1 MKTLV
6 LILALLTSFTLL
18 SKEKERELTESEKT
32 KIQGMLNRLIESTHT
47 SLQKP
52 NLSIKLFTIND
63 PAYFFVS
70 NFGAARAL
78 LGKRKYKIGVNPL
91 VFDKNIPDE
100 ALYGVLA
107 HELIHTED
115 YASGNTFNTLI
126 PIGFQ
131 VLKKKTR
138 IQYER
143 KSDLKVILKGLEKE
157 LIAYKNW
164 QYPLLSPKDLI
175 TKKKEYLTP
184 DEVKLVAEIRDTYPE
199 IIKEWQDYRI
209 PLNIDGVELA
219 LISKKKLFANH
230 LFNMEI
236 KGKFDRKKRGKKF
249 FVSLKTKK
257 LKLNGCTIKAIPYNK
272 KGYNFNEERFF
283 KIKELSPEK
292 TIRFN
297 MSFRGK
303 MKGVD
308 MILKDCQNSEKLFI
322 KGFPTL

>member
-1 MKTLV
+1 MKIYI
-6 LILALLTSFTLL
+6 LILALLTSFSLY
-18 SKEKERELTESEKT
+18 SKEKERELSEAEKA
-32 KIQGMLNRLIESTHT
+32 KIHGMLKRLIETTHT

-52 NLSIKLFTIND
+52 DLTIKLFTIND

-78 LGKRKYKIGVNPL
+78 LGKRQYKIGVNPI

-100 ALYGVLA
+100 ALNGVLA

-126 PIGFQ
+126 PIGFRI
-131 VLKKKTR
+131 LKKKTR

-143 KSDLKVILKGLEKE
+143 KSDLKVIMKGLEKE

-164 QYPLLSPKDLI
+164 QYPLLSPKDLV

-184 DEVKLVAEIRDTYPE
+184 EEVKLTAEIRDTYPE
-199 IIKEWQDYRI
+199 VIKEWQKYRI
-209 PLNIDGVELA
+209 PLNIDGVELS

-230 LFNMEI
+230 LFSMEI

-249 FVSLKTKK
+249 YVSLKTKK
-257 LKLNGCTIKAIPYNK
+257 LKLNGCTLKAIPYNR
-272 KGYNFNEERFF
+272 KGYNFNEERVF
-283 KIKELSPEK
+283 KIQELSPDK
-292 TIRFN
+292 TIRFK